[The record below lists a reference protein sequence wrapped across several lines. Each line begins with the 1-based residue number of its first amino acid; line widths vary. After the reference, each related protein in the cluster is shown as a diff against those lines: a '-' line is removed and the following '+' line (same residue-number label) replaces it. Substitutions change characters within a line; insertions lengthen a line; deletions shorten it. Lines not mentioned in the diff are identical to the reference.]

1 MQSKT
6 TTKIVID
13 KLKLDLLLRIGCS
26 KEIIFDAI
34 CYQKITK
41 TGDAVLDEL
50 LECFLDI
57 NTFKNW
63 GGRRKGAG
71 RKIIQVE
78 NQDDNQLENQDLI
91 KMQNKNKNKKE
102 NINTRVNISSLSTMH
117 VSKFTP
123 PTLQEVLEY
132 AKQQTDT
139 AGMGGFSCP
148 RKIAEEFWTHYD
160 SQGWVKSNDSRTPVI
175 NWKSLLRSWTLNPN
189 KFSKVG
195 VAAPADYDLPL

>member
-1 MQSKT
+1 MIQDLPK
-6 TTKIVID
+6 D
-13 KLKLDLLLRIGCS
+13 KQV
-26 KEIIFDAI
+26 EIM
-34 CYQKITK
+34 K
-41 TGDAVLDEL
+41 AVFAFPNGNSDTHVW
-50 LECFLDI
+50 
-57 NTFKNW
+57 N
-63 GGRRKGAG
+63 
-71 RKIIQVE
+71 KIIKP
-78 NQDDNQLENQDLI
+78 QLEQSAKLYKEKSERFAENRKKRWQQKSEQICEQISDKKSEQI
-91 KMQNKNKNKKE
+91 SNRYQNVNVYVKE
-102 NINTRVNISSLSTMH
+102 NNNSRKDTSSLSTTH

-195 VAAPADYDLPL
+195 VVAPADYDLPL